1 MELSQMLQL
10 SDAQI
15 DALDERALVAA
26 HFELGEYVRANR
38 QYAALN
44 KQLVASIGED
54 CRSMAAERAVGRQ
67 LASSA
72 TGDLRAVRAD
82 GAAVGEF
89 LGGFDAQTAA
99 LDTTAVS
106 ADLLAFER
114 QLGDLQDEF
123 DRFRLD
129 LEQPAAGDEEAAL
142 LEEEKRVDEEI
153 RELDAAAALE
163 VQLEPVELRSE
174 TEIPAPKLPAAAESE
189 LPPAQPLSEPSA
201 RLIEEPAAAAQ
212 NEPPPEVP
220 ARPKS
225 PPKKAEKP
233 AERRATQQPPV
244 QTATPL
250 AARPP
255 KPRKKRWGR
264 GEKADFE
271 TAFRLFNPLS
281 EADWRQ
287 VADVLPVERTVA
299 ELEAQ
304 AARMRLRPQRPK
316 ERAESTELVGRLK
329 RLMAGGRLPPK
340 GTERREE
347 LEETVGLLWLRRPDG
362 GALDETL
369 EDSDSEFFREAIREH
384 ALDVSLPRASAQ
396 PPPSRR
402 AFAPPPIRSPELVEV
417 GDDFSIP
424 PASQK
429 RQQFRRRFRA
439 AQFKRQTGD
448 RKAKAAAEDTSA
460 DDTDDLDEI

>member
-1 MELSQMLQL
+1 MELPEMLQL
-10 SDAQI
+10 TDAQI
-15 DALDERALVAA
+15 DALDERALVAV

-54 CRSMAAERAVGRQ
+54 CRSMATERALGRQ

-72 TGDLRAVRAD
+72 TGDLRTVRAD

-89 LGGFDAQTAA
+89 LGGVDAQAAA

-106 ADLLAFER
+106 ADLLAFGR
-114 QLGDLQDEF
+114 QLGELQDEF

-129 LEQPAAGDEEAAL
+129 FEHRAADDEAAAL
-142 LEEEKRVDEEI
+142 IEEEKRVDEEI
-153 RELDAAAALE
+153 RELDAAVAVVE
-163 VQLEPVELRSE
+163 VQTEAAVELRSE
-174 TEIPAPKLPAAAESE
+174 AEIPAPEPPAASESE
-189 LPPAQPLSEPSA
+189 LPPVQPLAEPPAQPTEV
-201 RLIEEPAAAAQ
+201 PAAAQ
-212 NEPPPEVP
+212 IEPPPEVP

-225 PPKKAEKP
+225 PSKEAEKP
-233 AERRATQQPPV
+233 PV
-244 QTATPL
+244 PAATPL

-287 VADVLPVERTVA
+287 VADVLPVEWTVA

-448 RKAKAAAEDTSA
+448 RKAKNADEDTSG

>member
-1 MELSQMLQL
+1 MELPQMLQL

-38 QYAALN
+38 QYASLN

-54 CRSMAAERAVGRQ
+54 CRSMAAERALGRQ

-89 LGGFDAQTAA
+89 LGGFDAQPVA
-99 LDTTAVS
+99 LDMTALS

-123 DRFRLD
+123 HRFRLD

-142 LEEEKRVDEEI
+142 IEEEKRVDEEI
-153 RELDAAAALE
+153 RELDASLVE
-163 VQLEPVELRSE
+163 VQPESVELRSE
-174 TEIPAPKLPAAAESE
+174 AATPAPKPPVAPESE
-189 LPPAQPLSEPSA
+189 LPPVQP
-201 RLIEEPAAAAQ
+201 IEEPVAAQ
-212 NEPPPEVP
+212 SKPPLEMP
-220 ARPKS
+220 ARSKS
-225 PPKKAEKP
+225 PPRVAEKP
-233 AERRATQQPPV
+233 PV
-244 QTATPL
+244 QAATPL

-287 VADVLPVERTVA
+287 VADVLPVEWTVA

>member
-1 MELSQMLQL
+1 MELPQMLQL

-15 DALDERALVAA
+15 DALDESALVAA

-44 KQLVASIGED
+44 KQLIASLGED
-54 CRSMAAERAVGRQ
+54 CRSMAAERALGRQ
-67 LASSA
+67 FASSA

-82 GAAVGEF
+82 GPAVREF
-89 LGGFDAQTAA
+89 LGEIDAQAAA
-99 LDTTAVS
+99 LDTTAIS

-114 QLGDLQDEF
+114 QLGELQDEF

-129 LEQPAAGDEEAAL
+129 FEQPAGGDEEAAL
-142 LEEEKRVDEEI
+142 IEEEKRVDEEL
-153 RELDAAAALE
+153 RELDAAAAIE
-163 VQLEPVELRSE
+163 VQPEVVVERSE
-174 TEIPAPKLPAAAESE
+174 AETPASE
-189 LPPAQPLSEPSA
+189 LPVASECELPAVQPLSETPA
-201 RLIEEPAAAAQ
+201 HLIGSPAVVQ
-212 NEPPPEVP
+212 SEPPSEVP
-220 ARPKS
+220 AQPKS
-225 PPKKAEKP
+225 PPKQAEKP
-233 AERRATQQPPV
+233 PV
-244 QTATPL
+244 QAATPL

-287 VADVLPVERTVA
+287 VADVLPVEWTVA

-304 AARMRLRPQRPK
+304 AARMRLHPQRPK

>member
-1 MELSQMLQL
+1 MELAQMLQL
-10 SDAQI
+10 TDAQI
-15 DALDERALVAA
+15 DALDERALVAV

-38 QYAALN
+38 QYADLN
-44 KQLVASIGED
+44 KQLVASIEED
-54 CRSMAAERAVGRQ
+54 CRSMAAERALGRQ
-67 LASSA
+67 FASSA
-72 TGDLRAVRAD
+72 TGDLRAVRTD
-82 GAAVGEF
+82 DAAVGEF
-89 LGGFDAQTAA
+89 LGGIVAQAAA

-129 LEQPAAGDEEAAL
+129 FEQRAADDEEAAL
-142 LEEEKRVDEEI
+142 IEEEKRVDEEI
-153 RELDAAAALE
+153 RQLDAAAAFE
-163 VQLEPVELRSE
+163 VQTEAAVELRSE
-174 TEIPAPKLPAAAESE
+174 AEAPAPEPSAASESE
-189 LPPAQPLSEPSA
+189 LPPVQP
-201 RLIEEPAAAAQ
+201 IEVPAAAQ
-212 NEPPPEVP
+212 SETPPEVP

-225 PPKKAEKP
+225 PSKEAEKP
-233 AERRATQQPPV
+233 PV
-244 QTATPL
+244 PAATPL

-255 KPRKKRWGR
+255 KPRKKRWSR

-287 VADVLPVERTVA
+287 VADVLPVEWTVA

-304 AARMRLRPQRPK
+304 ATRMRLRPQRPK

-384 ALDVSLPRASAQ
+384 ALDVSLPRASAP